1 MIREWWK
8 LIPVGL
14 VVLLLGWGMY
24 RLIDQRSK
32 INSEIAD
39 LQSKFEALK
48 KDNEKTEEDV
58 RYYENPENRLKEAR
72 AQFNFKAPGENL
84 LIVVPAIV
92 TATTSTSTAS
102 STE

>member
-1 MIREWWK
+1 MHEWWK
-8 LIPVGL
+8 FIPVGA
-14 VVLLLGWGMY
+14 VILLLGWGMY
-24 RLIDQRSK
+24 RLVDQRSE
-32 INSEIAD
+32 INAEIAD

-48 KDNEKTEEDV
+48 KDNEETERDI
-58 RYYENPENRLKEAR
+58 RYYEDPENRLKEAR

-84 LIVVPAIV
+84 LILVPALT

>member
-1 MIREWWK
+1 MMREWWK

-14 VVLLLGWGMY
+14 VVILLGWGMY
-24 RLIDQRSK
+24 RLVDQRSQ

-39 LQSKFEALK
+39 LQSKFDALK
-48 KDNEKTEEDV
+48 KDNEQTERDV

-84 LIVVPAIV
+84 LIVVPTI
-92 TATTSTSTAS
+92 TTTTPTSTAS

>member
-8 LIPVGL
+8 LVPAGL
-14 VVLLLGWGMY
+14 IILLLGWGMY
-24 RLIDQRSK
+24 RLVDQRSK

-39 LQSKFEALK
+39 LQSKFDALK
-48 KDNEKTEEDV
+48 KDNEKTEQDV

-72 AQFNFKAPGENL
+72 AQFNFKSPGENL
-84 LIVVPAIV
+84 LIVVPTI
-92 TATTSTSTAS
+92 TTTTTSTAS

>member
-1 MIREWWK
+1 MREWWK
-8 LIPVGL
+8 LIPVS
-14 VVLLLGWGMY
+14 VVILLLGWGMY
-24 RLIDQRSK
+24 RLVDQRSQIK
-32 INSEIAD
+32 EEIAD
-39 LQSKFEALK
+39 LQSRYDALK
-48 KDNEKTEEDV
+48 KENEETEQDI

-84 LIVVPAIV
+84 LIVVPTI